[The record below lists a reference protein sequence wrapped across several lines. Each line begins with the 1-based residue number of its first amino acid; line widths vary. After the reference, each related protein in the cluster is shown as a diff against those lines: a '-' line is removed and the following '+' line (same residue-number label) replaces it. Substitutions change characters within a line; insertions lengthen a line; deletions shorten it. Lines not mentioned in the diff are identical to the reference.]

1 MPETWTEY
9 LAMLMTALAAGYAVY
24 EIDRRRR
31 RLHDVWDVLGGED
44 AELTEQL
51 VAMVST
57 GELRPY
63 TGAALA

>member
-1 MPETWTEY
+1 MPESWTDY

-44 AELTEQL
+44 AELTEGL
-51 VAMVST
+51 INMVRR
-57 GELRPY
+57 GELQPY
-63 TGAALA
+63 TGTALA